1 MRMCYNA
8 QTIGLYDMKKEV
20 LETFIRRYTLGGEIN
35 KAKWKYIASDKILHT
50 RAAADNRSFVA
61 DVILHDFTDFGHED
75 VIICVGD
82 SEKVKDLL
90 SVFGDDV
97 NLTINKQGDR
107 ILGFTVADADCES
120 YCTCADPTSLDPVA
134 KNLQDIPS
142 YDVIIPLTEEFLEK
156 FLKARNALK
165 DVASFSVGMN
175 KKGVFEVVIGYT
187 TANSNRIR
195 LTPVTDPVKNKVEA
209 ALAFPVKNVAEVF
222 KANQDIP
229 DGKLSIN
236 SAGIL
241 QVYFKNDKYT
251 CTYYQ
256 FASVRNN

>member
-1 MRMCYNA
+1 
-8 QTIGLYDMKKEV
+8 MKKEV

-35 KAKWKYIASDKILHT
+35 KVKWKYTAKEKTLHT

-61 DVILHDFTDFGHED
+61 DVIMNDFEDFGTND
-75 VIICVGD
+75 VTVCIGD
-82 SEKVKDLL
+82 TEKVKAMMTPFGEDINL
-90 SVFGDDV
+90 SLNMGAS
-97 NLTINKQGDR
+97 GDR
-107 ILGFTVADADCES
+107 VLGFTVSDADCES
-120 YCTCADPTSLDPVA
+120 YCTAADPTSIDPVA

-175 KKGVFEVVIGYT
+175 KKGLFEVVIGYT

-195 LTPVTDPVKNKVEA
+195 LTPATDPVKNKVEA

-241 QVYFKNDKYT
+241 QVYFKSDKYT

-256 FASVRNN
+256 FANKKA